1 MSSPDSHPEKTDFRY
16 RFGPFELDVADRQ
29 LWQGSK
35 RLDLNAR
42 YLDALMLMVKDH
54 SRLIDKERFFDEVW
68 DDVVVSD
75 SALSQCIK
83 ELRRTLDDD
92 ASDPRYIQT
101 VPRQGYR
108 FVADVSVVSVDAPL
122 AHNRKSDLFRALQL
136 WGTGSAGGALAGLI
150 GGLLYGFSLSTPE
163 AGIGTLSTLLVL
175 VGLNVV
181 VGLTGAAGISAGLAG
196 AWWLSKKSPERH
208 WSLSLIGAI
217 MGGLVVGS
225 AAKMLGMDAFN
236 LLLGR
241 APAGITGGLEGA
253 GLGAAVALGALLG
266 SKLDAVPK
274 DWRDVAGGGL
284 AGTAI
289 GIVIPI
295 SGGHLMGGSLKLLAE
310 SFQESQLRLDTFASL
325 FGGIPFGPLTEAA
338 LAGLEGLIFGACVAG
353 AFAWARRTL
362 VT

>member
-1 MSSPDSHPEKTDFRY
+1 MSSPDSHPETPDFRY

-35 RLDLNAR
+35 RLDLSAR

-54 SRLIDKERFFDEVW
+54 SRLIEKERFFDKVW
-68 DDVVVSD
+68 GDVVVSD

-92 ASDPRYIQT
+92 ASNPRYIQT

-108 FVADVSVVSVDAPL
+108 FVADVAVVSGRTLPL
-122 AHNRKSDLFRALQL
+122 QHESSDTVRALQL
-136 WGTGSAGGALAGLI
+136 WATGSLGGAMAGLI

-175 VGLNVV
+175 VGLNVF
-181 VGLTGAAGISAGLAG
+181 VGLTGAIGICAGMTG
-196 AWWLSKKSPERH
+196 AWWLSKKSPERYG
-208 WSLSLIGAI
+208 SLSLIGAV
-217 MGGLVVGS
+217 MGGLFVGS
-225 AAKMLGMDAFN
+225 AANMLGVDAFN

-241 APAGITGGLEGA
+241 APTGITGGLEGA
-253 GLGAAVALGALLG
+253 GLGAAVAFGALLG

-274 DWRDVAGGGL
+274 HWRDVAGGAL

-289 GIVIPI
+289 GIVIPL

-353 AFAWARRTL
+353 AFAWARQRF
-362 VT
+362 VA

>member
-1 MSSPDSHPEKTDFRY
+1 
-16 RFGPFELDVADRQ
+16 LDVADRQ

-35 RLDLNAR
+35 RLDVNAR
-42 YLDALMLMVKDH
+42 YLDALILLV
-54 SRLIDKERFFDEVW
+54 SENARLIDKERFFTEVW

-83 ELRRTLDDD
+83 ELRRVLEDD
-92 ASDPRYIQT
+92 ASNPRFIQT

-108 FVADVSVVSVDAPL
+108 FVADVMVVSTDTPL
-122 AHNRKSDLFRALQL
+122 ARNNTSDVFRALQL
-136 WGTGSAGGALAGLI
+136 WGIGSAGGAMAGLI

-181 VGLTGAAGISAGLAG
+181 VGLTGAAGISAGMAG
-196 AWWLSKKSPERH
+196 AWWVSRNSPSRI
-208 WSLSLIGAI
+208 WSLSIIGAI
-217 MGGLVVGS
+217 LGGLVVGS
-225 AAKMLGMDAFN
+225 AAKMLGVDAFN

-266 SKLDAVPK
+266 SRLDAVPEH
-274 DWRDVAGGGL
+274 WRDVAGGGL
-284 AGTAI
+284 AGATI
-289 GIVIPI
+289 GILVPLL
-295 SGGHLMGGSLKLLAE
+295 GGHLMGGSLKLLAE
-310 SFQESQLRLDTFASL
+310 SFQESRLRLDTFASL
-325 FGGIPFGPLTEAA
+325 FGGIPFGRVTEAA

-353 AFAWARRTL
+353 ALAWVQRKFAA
-362 VT
+362 